1 MRKLMLFVLVLALAA
16 AGTAALAYKR
26 AQAPYRGFTGT
37 EQFIDIPSGAS
48 TKAIGERLI
57 SAGVVRDALTYR
69 IALWV
74 SGKARTLKAGE
85 YRFDAPMSAVDVI
98 EKLARGEV
106 HIIQVTFPEGLTI
119 AEMAAIFES
128 HGLGAAAAFV
138 KAAQDVSL
146 VAAFDPSARN
156 LEGYLFPETYALTRR
171 ADASQLV
178 RLMVA
183 RFGQLFT
190 PDLRDAAAAQGL
202 SVRAAVTLASI
213 VEKETAEPAERPLVA
228 AVYRNRLQIG
238 MALQCDPTVIYAL
251 RRHGKYTGNLRRED
265 LSFDSPYNTY
275 RYAGLPPGPI
285 AAPGQAALEAA
296 VRPAAVEYLYFVSRN
311 DGSHAFARTLEEHN
325 RNVQKYQVQYFRSSR
340 TRGGEKAPAAKSALR
355 GGS

>member
-1 MRKLMLFVLVLALAA
+1 MRKLVLFVLVLVLAA
-16 AGTAALAYKR
+16 AGTAALAYR
-26 AQAPYRGFTGT
+26 RTQAPYRGFTGT

-48 TKAIGERLI
+48 TNAIGERLI
-57 SAGVVRDALTYR
+57 SAGVVRDTLTFR
-69 IALWV
+69 IALWM

-85 YRFDAPMSAVDVI
+85 YRFDAPMSALDVI

-106 HIIQVTFPEGLTI
+106 HIIQVTFPEGLAI
-119 AEMAAIFES
+119 ADMAAIFES
-128 HGLGAAAAFV
+128 HGLGAAAAFI
-138 KAAQDVSL
+138 KAAQDVSP

-190 PDLRDAAAAQGL
+190 PELRHAAAAQGL

-213 VEKETAEPAERPLVA
+213 VEKETAEPTERPLIA

-251 RRHGKYTGNLRRED
+251 LRHGKYTGNLRRED
-265 LSFDSPYNTY
+265 LNFDSPYNTY

-285 AAPGQAALEAA
+285 AAPGQASLEAA
-296 VRPAAVEYLYFVSRN
+296 VRPAAVDYLYFVSRN

-325 RNVQKYQVQYFRSSR
+325 RNVQKYQVQYFRSGR
-340 TRGGEKAPAAKSALR
+340 TRGGERAPAAKSAQ
-355 GGS
+355 

>member
-1 MRKLMLFVLVLALAA
+1 MRKLVLFVIVLALAA
-16 AGTAALAYKR
+16 AGAAALAYTR
-26 AQAPYRGFTGT
+26 AQQPFRGYTGA

-48 TKAIGERLI
+48 TRAIGERLI

-69 IALWV
+69 VALWM

-85 YRFDAPMSAVDVI
+85 YRFDAPLSAVDVI
-98 EKLARGEV
+98 EKVARGEV
-106 HIIQVTFPEGLTI
+106 HVIHVTFPEGLTI
-119 AEMAAIFES
+119 TEMASIFES
-128 HGLGAAAAFV
+128 NGLGTAEAFI

-171 ADASQLV
+171 ADAGQLV

-190 PDLRDAAAAQGL
+190 PELRHAAAAQGW

-213 VEKETAEPAERPLVA
+213 VEKETAEPAERPIVS

-238 MALQCDPTVIYAL
+238 MPLQCDPTVIYAL
-251 RRHGKYTGNLRRED
+251 QRHGKYTGNLRRED
-265 LSFDSPYNTY
+265 LNFDSPYNTY

-285 AAPGQAALEAA
+285 AAPGQASLEAA
-296 VRPAAVEYLYFVSRN
+296 VRPATVGYLYFVSRN

-325 RNVQKYQVQYFRSSR
+325 RNVQKYQVQYFRSGR
-340 TRGGEKAPAAKSALR
+340 TRGGEKP
-355 GGS
+355 